1 MADEK
6 HRAPVLLQ
14 QLLEQLQRV
23 DVQVV
28 GGFVQHQHIGGQGE
42 QPGQQQAVALATGQ
56 GAHRAVG
63 AFGSEQEVAQ
73 VAHDML
79 AGAVDLDPLAAWAD
93 GVGQGGVQVQ
103 SGAHL
108 VEVGH
113 LQLRAPPN
121 AALGGFGL
129 PQDEPQEAGLA
140 RPVGADQADLVA
152 AQDGGR
158 KAPDQPGLVGA
169 VAQADVLKFGHDLAA
184 GRTRVELQPDLPEL
198 LTALRTLLPQG
209 LQPRHAGH
217 AAGTARLH
225 AFSDPHL
232 FLRQQFVGA
241 GVGQGLGI
249 QFPLACLFKGRVRT
263 GVAAQH
269 AAVELHD
276 AAGHGVDEGTVVGD
290 EDQRATPVLQQ
301 VLQPLDGVQVEVV
314 GGLVEQEHIGL
325 GHQGL
330 CQGHPLAG
338 AA

>member
-1 MADEK
+1 M
-6 HRAPVLLQ
+6 
-14 QLLEQLQRV
+14 
-23 DVQVV
+23 
-28 GGFVQHQHIGGQGE
+28 
-42 QPGQQQAVALATGQ
+42 
-56 GAHRAVG
+56 
-63 AFGSEQEVAQ
+63 
-73 VAHDML
+73 
-79 AGAVDLDPLAAWAD
+79 
-93 GVGQGGVQVQ
+93 
-103 SGAHL
+103 
-108 VEVGH
+108 
-113 LQLRAPPN
+113 
-121 AALGGFGL
+121 
-129 PQDEPQEAGLA
+129 
-140 RPVGADQADLVA
+140 
-152 AQDGGR
+152 
-158 KAPDQPGLVGA
+158 
-169 VAQADVLKFGHDLAA
+169 AQADVLKFGHDLAA

-217 AAGTARLH
+217 AAGTPRLH

-269 AAVELHD
+269 AAVELDD
-276 AAGHGVDEGTVVGD
+276 AAGHGVDEGAVVGD
-290 EDQRATPVLQQ
+290 EDQRATPILQQ

-338 AA
+338 TAGQPGHRGIGLEVQALQGFLHAGFPGPSVQSLDAMVQLIQGVVEVGLRKRRALA